1 MKIFVI
7 IEYTMCT
14 RYRYITQV
22 FFIFRVRLTLML
34 LKRRTSWNVLPSLI
48 VKNISENLE
57 EVKKKKCEEKDL
69 VYLFYK
75 I

>member
-1 MKIFVI
+1 MKIFV

-22 FFIFRVRLTLML
+22 FIIFRVHLTPML

-57 EVKKKKCEEKDL
+57 VKKKCEEKDL

>member
-22 FFIFRVRLTLML
+22 FIIFRVHLTPML

-57 EVKKKKCEEKDL
+57 EVKKKCEEKDL